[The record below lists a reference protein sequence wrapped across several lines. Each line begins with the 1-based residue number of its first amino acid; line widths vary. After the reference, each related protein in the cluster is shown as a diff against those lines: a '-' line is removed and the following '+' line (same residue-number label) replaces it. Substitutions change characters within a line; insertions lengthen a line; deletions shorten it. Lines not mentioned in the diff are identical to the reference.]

1 MSGVFTLRSSGPFS
15 GWNGRQQRK
24 EEKHMAVTANPYP
37 TRLAMRMNYGTDPE
51 TGHMIVRTIT
61 LTYLRTAAALEDLYG
76 TAVDLATLLEKP
88 LYAVEKTDQSLLVES

>member
-1 MSGVFTLRSSGPFS
+1 
-15 GWNGRQQRK
+15 
-24 EEKHMAVTANPYP
+24 MAVTANPYP
-37 TRLAMRMNYGTDPE
+37 TRVGMRMNYGTDPE

-61 LTYLRTAAALEDLYG
+61 LTYLRTTASLEDLYG